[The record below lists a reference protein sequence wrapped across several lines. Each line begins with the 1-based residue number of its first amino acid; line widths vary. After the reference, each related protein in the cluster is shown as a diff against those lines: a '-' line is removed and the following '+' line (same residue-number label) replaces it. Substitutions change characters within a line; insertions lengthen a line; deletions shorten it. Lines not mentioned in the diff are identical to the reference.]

1 MLEALIA
8 LCFVVV
14 ALGFI
19 VHRQYIAICRI
30 NEREFETASQI
41 REILTLMSK
50 HYDIIDGLFEA
61 AKNTTLT
68 IEHILRWEE
77 QR

>member
-1 MLEALIA
+1 VI
-8 LCFVVV
+8 
-14 ALGFI
+14 
-19 VHRQYIAICRI
+19 RIAIPHSAI
-30 NEREFETASQI
+30 EVAISPNNG
-41 REILTLMSK
+41 MSK